1 MVIIIDGLYINI
13 AHLLPCF
20 SAIIKPESLTL
31 KVFCCTF

>member
-1 MVIIIDGLYINI
+1 MVIIIDGLYKY
-13 AHLLPCF
+13 CTF